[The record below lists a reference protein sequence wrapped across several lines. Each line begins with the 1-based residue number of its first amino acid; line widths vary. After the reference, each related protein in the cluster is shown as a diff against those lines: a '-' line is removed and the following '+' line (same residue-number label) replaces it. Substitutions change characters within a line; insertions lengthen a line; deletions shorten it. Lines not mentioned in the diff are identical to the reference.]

1 MKIALSRLSVSS
13 LSWLAYQLILE
24 SKTETAYPFLKDHP
38 LLTTLQTTYNR
49 HQIVYGKQSYS
60 GKGKLVAKANLVQN
74 DAFNGMKFCIY
85 GLTKVGG
92 NSLQA
97 DAKDLYHLFKDAGI
111 SLSRHKYWTKTA
123 ELSKLIQKLDKPE
136 NKEKIERVHL
146 TEVFEMLKTAFLDF
160 DRLSLEQADA
170 NSKLR
175 LMGTASGLRKE
186 LENAIHNYLAL
197 ATAMKEFDGWK
208 KLCGTFNEL
217 VKSIRDTNQKS
228 DKNTTEQNPE
238 S

>member
-24 SKTETAYPFLKDHP
+24 SKAEATYPFLKNHP
-38 LLTTLQTTYNR
+38 LLTALQTTYDR
-49 HQIVYGKQSYS
+49 YQVVYGKQSYS

-74 DAFNGMKFCIY
+74 DAFNGMKFCVY

-92 NSLQA
+92 NSLQT
-97 DAKDLYHLFKDAGI
+97 DANDLYSLFKDAGI

-123 ELSKLIQKLDKPE
+123 ELGKLIEKLDKPE
-136 NKEKIERVHL
+136 NKAKIERVHL
-146 TEVFEMLKTAFLDF
+146 TEVFEILKAAFLDF
-160 DRLSLEQADA
+160 DRLSLEQIDA

-186 LENAIHNYLAL
+186 LENAIHNYLTL

-208 KLCGTFNEL
+208 KLYGIFNEY
-217 VKSIRDTNQKS
+217 VKSIRNSNRKS
-228 DKNTTEQNPE
+228 DKNATEQNTD